1 MVQSDKTVKE
11 TLAIDHKGKIRQVP
25 KREDTPTP
33 PNSNEMKP
41 LNETRE
47 KEGRDRHRSDI
58 AKAITRE
65 RSREI

>member
-1 MVQSDKTVKE
+1 MVQSDKTVQD

-25 KREDTPTP
+25 KKEDTPTP
-33 PNSNEMKP
+33 LNSSEMKP
-41 LNETRE
+41 PNETRE
-47 KEGRDRHRSDI
+47 REERDRHRSDI